1 MFRTWRVIVEPSERK
16 RKREGDVQVATLVVA
31 APIDGRGPSAN
42 FEITLVGTGEHD
54 ISVRHSSS

>member
-31 APIDGRGPSAN
+31 APIDGRGP
-42 FEITLVGTGEHD
+42 LGEL
-54 ISVRHSSS
+54 